1 MNLIVRMP
9 ALWRP
14 VSKLSILILALA
26 ISHAQA
32 KLVEYDLAVAEE
44 KMAPAGKTIKVLA
57 INGAIPGP
65 ILRFKEGDVAKIR
78 VHNQLKKETTSV
90 HWHGLLVPNREDG
103 VPYLTT
109 PPIHPGQTYTYEFP
123 LIHSGTYWYHSH
135 TGLQEQR
142 GIYGSIV
149 VEPKDGEPV
158 HADREHVLVVSDW
171 TNENPDEVMRTLMR
185 GSDYYSIRK
194 GNAQSISGAIR
205 AGALREY
212 IDREKSRMPA
222 MDISDVAYDAF
233 LINGKRRVTLDGKRG
248 ETIRLRVINAAAS
261 TYFHLQSATG
271 PMTIVAS
278 DGPAVKPVKVN
289 RLFIGVAE
297 TYDVLVTVPE
307 TGSWEFRATAQDGSG
322 YTSAFLG
329 QGNEHA
335 ALEVPKPDM
344 YRMDE
349 TLLAGIMD
357 SQKSGGLTDDE
368 ALAAEIPRPLSPYR
382 RLQSPASTAFH
393 RPTNEVRTIPMRLT
407 GDMER
412 YIWSINGKTLKE
424 DMTILVKR
432 DEILRLE
439 LINDTMMHHPMHL
452 HGHFFRVLEGQDANA
467 PLKHTVDV
475 PPMGRRT
482 IEFLANEQGDWFFH
496 CHILY
501 HMEGGMGRVFSY
513 AEQGRD
519 HKPTFGS
526 ANLDPYWFMLDGSI
540 QTHMLMGMV
549 TLMNSR
555 NNFNLLWDVGI
566 EHDTQGGA
574 HEHHFDYEVDAT
586 YSRYFNQNLSVFG
599 GFRFTNDE
607 GAEHR
612 GIAGLTYR
620 LPYLLQ
626 SEIAIDSRG
635 DIRLRL
641 GKIFQITD
649 RLSVFGEGEYDTRS
663 DFEWRTGLEYW
674 LTKRFS
680 LISEYHSEHGI
691 GGGIAFRF

>member
-1 MNLIVRMP
+1 MNLIVPKSAFLRT
-9 ALWRP
+9 
-14 VSKLSILILALA
+14 VSILAFMLTLTV
-26 ISHAQA
+26 QA
-32 KLVEYDLAVAEE
+32 KVVEYDLAITEE
-44 KMAPAGKTIKVLA
+44 KMAPAGKTVKVLA
-57 INGAIPGP
+57 INGTIPGP

-78 VHNQLKKETTSV
+78 VKNHLKKESTSL
-90 HWHGLLVPNREDG
+90 HWHGLLLPNREDG

-109 PPIHPGQTYTYEFP
+109 PPILPGESYTYEFP

-149 VEPKDGEPV
+149 VEPKQGEPV
-158 HADREHVLVVSDW
+158 PADREHVLVISDW
-171 TNENPDEVMRTLMR
+171 TNENVNEVMRTLMR

-205 AGALREY
+205 AGALGEY

-233 LINGKRRVTLDGKRG
+233 LINGKRRAALEGKPG
-248 ETIRLRVINAAAS
+248 ETIRLRVINAASS
-261 TYFHLQSATG
+261 TYFYLQSASG
-271 PMTIVAS
+271 PMTIVAN
-278 DGPAVKPVKVN
+278 DGPAVKPIKVN

-297 TYDVLVTVPE
+297 TYDVLLTVPE
-307 TGSWEFRATAQDGSG
+307 SGSWEFRATAQDGSG
-322 YTSAFLG
+322 YASAFF
-329 QGNEHA
+329 GNGTEHLA
-335 ALEVPKPDM
+335 PDVPKPDM

-357 SQKSGGLTDDE
+357 AQKSGGLTDEE

-382 RLQSPASTAFH
+382 RLQSPVPTAFN
-393 RPTNEVRTIPMRLT
+393 RPTNEVRTLPMRLT

-432 DEILRLE
+432 GEILRLE

-452 HGHFFRVLEGQDANA
+452 HGHFFRVLEGDTNNPNA

-482 IEFLANEQGDWFFH
+482 IEFLANEEGDWFFH

-513 AEQGRD
+513 RELGPD
-519 HKPTFGS
+519 HRPTFGPV
-526 ANLDPYWFMLDGSI
+526 NLDPYWFMVDGSV
-540 QTHMLMGMV
+540 QSHMLMGMA
-549 TLMNSR
+549 TYMNSR

-566 EHDTQGGA
+566 EHDTHGDD
-574 HEHHFDYEVDAT
+574 HEHHFDYELDLT
-586 YSRYFNQNLSVFG
+586 YSRYIDQNLSVFG
-599 GFRFTNDE
+599 GFRFTNEDDA
-607 GAEHR
+607 GHR
-612 GIAGLTYR
+612 GIAGLYYR
-620 LPYLLQ
+620 LPYLFQ
-626 SEIAIDSRG
+626 SELALDTRG
-635 DIRLRL
+635 DLRVRL
-641 GKIFQITD
+641 GKSFQITD
-649 RLSVFGEGEYDTRS
+649 RISLFAEGEYDTRT
-663 DFEWRTGLEYW
+663 DFEWRAGAEYW

-680 LISEYHSEHGI
+680 LITEYHSEHGI